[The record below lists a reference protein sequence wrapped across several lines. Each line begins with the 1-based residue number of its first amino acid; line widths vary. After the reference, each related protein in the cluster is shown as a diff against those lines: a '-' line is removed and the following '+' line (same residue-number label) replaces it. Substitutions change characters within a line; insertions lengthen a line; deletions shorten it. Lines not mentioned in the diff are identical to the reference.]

1 MIIVLIALVNQNRIK
16 DVNTATAVESKKNII
31 K

>member
-16 DVNTATAVESKKNII
+16 DVNTATVVESKKNII